1 MKHEKLIRGIGE
13 VDDRILERYHDID
26 TRLARKHAKKA
37 MALRM
42 TAIAACMA
50 VLLCAAL
57 PLSMLTN
64 PMGRAVLRGD
74 SAALMVELAKH
85 EGFYDWQA
93 RTAEKLEE
101 NLPAPM
107 WERLQ
112 ETPVLDVLTQ
122 PQFKGMTPLDSFAEG
137 EPYRLYFLSNG
148 DGTCTLKYITTNPAY
163 EGNFTIEIPQTSPA
177 GDTVTAIDVDQLTR
191 RVKGQIPDFPYVLT
205 PAFMDALAA
214 TAMENKIGAFDL
226 DKLRAYYL
234 KLSVTGLDEQECREM
249 TGAFPITAVSD
260 VYVFDMN
267 ATQGEQNKIYQFLTE
282 YCEWNA
288 EKYEQSVKEIVKLA
302 KRGGER
308 EMAELYLTVLREF
321 DLSKAIGITIPATVT
336 SINQSLWTCLP
347 ALENVTLAED
357 SSLKMV
363 DGCLID
369 TETGTLK
376 LYLREDGYFPA
387 DADIRVLDANAFV
400 SCKLQ
405 ARLGKETALHIPESV
420 TEIREDALAG
430 ISVKDAYSVHIYLP
444 KSLAYFGGFTSENY
458 HCEVIYH
465 YPGTMSEWEN
475 DVAFGTVDWDC
486 AILLQTSDVTD
497 PTVFH
502 FPRRFS

>member
-1 MKHEKLIRGIGE
+1 
-13 VDDRILERYHDID
+13 
-26 TRLARKHAKKA
+26 
-37 MALRM
+37 
-42 TAIAACMA
+42 
-50 VLLCAAL
+50 
-57 PLSMLTN
+57 
-64 PMGRAVLRGD
+64 
-74 SAALMVELAKH
+74 
-85 EGFYDWQA
+85 
-93 RTAEKLEE
+93 
-101 NLPAPM
+101 
-107 WERLQ
+107 
-112 ETPVLDVLTQ
+112 
-122 PQFKGMTPLDSFAEG
+122 
-137 EPYRLYFLSNG
+137 
-148 DGTCTLKYITTNPAY
+148 
-163 EGNFTIEIPQTSPA
+163 
-177 GDTVTAIDVDQLTR
+177 VTAIDVDQPTR

-205 PAFMDALAA
+205 PALMDALTA
-214 TAMENKIGAFDL
+214 TAMENKIAAFDL
-226 DKLRAYYL
+226 GKLQAYYL
-234 KLSVTGLDEQECREM
+234 KLSVVGLEEHERKEM
-249 TGAFPITAVSD
+249 TDAFPITAVSD

-267 ATQGEQNKIYQFLTE
+267 ASQGEQNKIYQFLTE

-302 KRGGER
+302 KQDGLR
-308 EMAELYLTVLREF
+308 EPAELYLTVLREVE
-321 DLSKAIGITIPATVT
+321 LGKAIGITIPATVT

-347 ALENVTLAED
+347 ALKTVTVAED
-357 SSLKMV
+357 SSLKMI

-387 DADIRVLDANAFV
+387 DADIRVLDANAFA
-400 SCKLQ
+400 SCTLQ

-475 DVAFGTVDWDC
+475 DVSFGTVDWDC

-502 FPRRFS
+502 FPGRFS

>member
-13 VDDRILERYHDID
+13 VEDRILERYHDID
-26 TRLARKHAKKA
+26 ARLARKHVKKA

-57 PLSMLTN
+57 PLSMMTN
-64 PMGRAVLRGD
+64 PIGRAVLKGD
-74 SAALMVELAKH
+74 SDVLLKELLEV
-85 EGFYDWQA
+85 EGFLSWQSE
-93 RTAEKLEE
+93 TAQKLEE

-107 WERLQ
+107 WELLQ
-112 ETPVLDVLTQ
+112 TTPVLDVLTQ
-122 PQFKGMTPLDSFAEG
+122 PQFKGITPMDSFVEG

-205 PAFMDALAA
+205 VADMDALVA
-214 TAMENKIGAFDL
+214 TATENKLSAFDL
-226 DKLRAYYL
+226 GKLRAYYL
-234 KLSVTGLDEQECREM
+234 KLSVTGLDEQEYKEM
-249 TGAFPITAVSD
+249 TDAFPITAVSD

-267 ATQGEQNKIYQFLTE
+267 ASQGEQNKIYQLLTE
-282 YCEWNA
+282 YCNWNT
-288 EKYEQSVKEIVKLA
+288 EKYEQSVEEIVKLA
-302 KRGGER
+302 KQDGLR
-308 EMAELYLTVLREF
+308 EPAELYLTILREVE
-321 DLSKAIGITIPATVT
+321 LGKASGMTIPATVT
-336 SINQSLWTCLP
+336 SINQKMWASLP
-347 ALENVTLAED
+347 ALQTVTVAED
-357 SSLKMV
+357 SALQMI

-376 LYLREDGYFPA
+376 LYLRKDGKFPA
-387 DADIRVLDANAFV
+387 DAEIRVLDANAFA
-400 SCKLQ
+400 SCRLQ
-405 ARLGKETALHIPESV
+405 ANANGEGELHIPEGV

-430 ISVKDAYSVHIYLP
+430 ISVEDAYSAHIYLP

-458 HCEVIYH
+458 NCEVIYH
-465 YPGTMSEWEN
+465 YPGTMEEWEREI
-475 DVAFGTVDWDC
+475 VFGKADWDS
-486 AILLQTSDVTD
+486 AILLLTSDVTN